1 MKKINE
7 TTLLNAAG
15 TYRMLQPFASVEELN
30 ANTTAIRELY
40 ADEMT
45 PATYDVL
52 DVLHRYACK
61 FPGVC
66 FLSKTKIA
74 SLLGIVR
81 RTVQRACDKLESLGV
96 IKQHTTRRA
105 GGDTRQSSNAIV
117 FLSVETADIAEPV
130 TPDVTPE
137 CRTVN
142 TPQNAPEKT
151 KTLYTDDTDAREESE
166 ISGQGKDEVKD
177 ESKAPFDPTDKS
189 QLAPSLPDGWYEVAS
204 PYAEDFNDLYAI
216 TGALFKGKHGTTLLV
231 EDYIAEFGEVL
242 RKAWIGVKNGKVKAS
257 AWHAYLYAGFKRTAA
272 GIQSQLDRAPLFRL
286 SAELLDPS
294 MPLASPRDEFIDTEN
309 WAEYVG

>member
-15 TYRMLQPFASVEELN
+15 TYRALQPFKSIEELN
-30 ANTTAIRELY
+30 ANTTAIRALY
-40 ADEMT
+40 ANEMT

-66 FLSKTKIA
+66 FLAKTKIA
-74 SLLGIVR
+74 SMLGITR
-81 RTVQRACDKLESLGV
+81 RTVQRACDKLENLGV

-117 FLSVETADIAEPV
+117 FLSVETAEV

-137 CRTVN
+137 CRTIN
-142 TPQNAPEKT
+142 TPLNAPEKT
-151 KTLYTDDTDAREESE
+151 KTLYTDDTDAREQSE
-166 ISGQGKDEVKD
+166 ISGQGKDKVKS
-177 ESKAPFDPTDKS
+177 ESKAEVCNSIDPTDKS

-204 PYAEDFNDLYAI
+204 PYAADFNDLYAI

-231 EDYIAEFGEVL
+231 EDYVAEFGEVL

-272 GIQSQLDRAPLFRL
+272 GLQKRLDNAPLLRQ
-286 SAELLDPS
+286 AAVLLDPS
-294 MPLASPRDEFIDTEN
+294 TPIASPCAEFSDTDD
-309 WAEYVG
+309 WAQCVY